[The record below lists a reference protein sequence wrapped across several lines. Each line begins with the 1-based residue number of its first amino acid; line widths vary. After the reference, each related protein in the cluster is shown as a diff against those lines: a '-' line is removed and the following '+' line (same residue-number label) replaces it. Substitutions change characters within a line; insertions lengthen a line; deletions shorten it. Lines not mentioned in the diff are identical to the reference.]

1 MELKVKEITMSNMKF
16 TINSNVSFANSI
28 RRILLGEVPSVSIDV
43 VEIRE
48 NKTVIPDEMIANRLG
63 LVPIRHTSQ
72 LLEKTNCTCDSFCPQ
87 CSIRFT
93 LKKINETDTVIPVTG
108 QDLYTTVPGVF
119 CHNSLLLRLA
129 PGQMIDI
136 ICIATIGSPKTH
148 AKYCPVTAIKFN
160 YDPENKTRAT
170 QLWAEKDVKNEWP
183 GIKQSDEMEWSDID
197 SVDIDF
203 EILEGVGKP
212 KEILL
217 KALEIYKE
225 KMEQI
230 LDSVQ

>member
-16 TINSNVSFANSI
+16 TVNSNVSFANSL
-28 RRILLGEVPSVSIDV
+28 RRILLAEVPSVAIDV

-48 NKTVIPDEMIANRLG
+48 NKTVLPDEMIANRLG

-72 LLEKTNCTCDSFCPQ
+72 LVEKINCSCDSFCSE

-93 LKKINETDTVIPVTG
+93 LKKINETDIVIPITG
-108 QDLYTTVPGVF
+108 QDLYTTVPGVQ

-136 ICIATIGSPKTH
+136 TCMATIGTPQTH
-148 AKYCPVTAIKFN
+148 AKYCPVTAVGFN
-160 YDPENKTRAT
+160 YDPENRTRAT
-170 QLWAEKDVKNEWP
+170 ELWAENDVKTEWP
-183 GIKQSDEMEWSDID
+183 GIKQSDEVDWSD
-197 SVDIDF
+197 VDKVEFDF
-203 EILEGVGKP
+203 EVLEGVGKP

-225 KMEQI
+225 KMEQA